1 VLDGWLLAEEPTSV
15 LRYLTAS
22 PARPAL
28 ARLLRGELPATHAAL
43 DELPP
48 TRAVAYL
55 RGRLVTLGVLP
66 ERDER
71 LYLLRQTIAQ
81 AVGEAHPDDCGVLR
95 QYGRWSVLRGAEL
108 AAADQPLGF
117 GTARYAMLR
126 IRVAAAFCAWLRRN
140 AATVAVVTQSHL
152 DAWVVTHRSQQHALR
167 AFLVWAAGHGYAPS
181 GLEVP
186 VAEIAESRQTLDPED
201 RWRLINRCLHDHGLD
216 PATRLAGCL
225 VLLFGQP
232 LTRITTLPLHVV
244 DTGAGQ
250 VTLRLGQTPL
260 LMAAPLDQVVVA
272 AHAQARKRQFN
283 SGAWLFPGMVPGTGL
298 SAEQLGARLR
308 QLGVS
313 SALTARNTAWSALA
327 LEVPAVVLAEKLGVS
342 ASTAERWHAALGGDR
357 AVYLRLLAEDDGD
370 EHRHEQ
376 RLDPGK

>member
-1 VLDGWLLAEEPTSV
+1 
-15 LRYLTAS
+15 
-22 PARPAL
+22 
-28 ARLLRGELPATHAAL
+28 
-43 DELPP
+43 
-48 TRAVAYL
+48 
-55 RGRLVTLGVLP
+55 
-66 ERDER
+66 
-71 LYLLRQTIAQ
+71 
-81 AVGEAHPDDCGVLR
+81 
-95 QYGRWSVLRGAEL
+95 
-108 AAADQPLGF
+108 
-117 GTARYAMLR
+117 
-126 IRVAAAFCAWLRRN
+126 
-140 AATVAVVTQSHL
+140 
-152 DAWVVTHRSQQHALR
+152 
-167 AFLVWAAGHGYAPS
+167 
-181 GLEVP
+181 LEVP

-272 AHAQARKRQFN
+272 AHAQARKRQSN

-342 ASTAERWHAALGGDR
+342 ASPATGTGRSLVALLLWRDRQVNEKWRLGRLNAYLVCRAAPQDSCAGPQSIFRGLKLERGRIGCRSLPSGR
-357 AVYLRLLAEDDGD
+357 IR
-370 EHRHEQ
+370 
-376 RLDPGK
+376 